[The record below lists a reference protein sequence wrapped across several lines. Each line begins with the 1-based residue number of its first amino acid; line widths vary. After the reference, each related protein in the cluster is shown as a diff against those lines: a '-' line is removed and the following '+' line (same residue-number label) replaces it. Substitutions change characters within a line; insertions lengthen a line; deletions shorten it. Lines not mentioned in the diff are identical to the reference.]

1 MLKVIGAGL
10 PRTGTTS
17 MKAALERLGLGPCHH
32 MFEILTNPAQAD
44 RWLPAAGGG
53 PVDWDRVLDGYA
65 SAQDWPSSGF
75 WRELADAYPEAKVVL
90 TVRDPRRWHAS
101 FSNLMTNGPAMTAA
115 DDLPEAARPVA
126 AAMERM
132 RPILDRHGRD
142 LFGPD
147 WDPESG
153 VPDEDTAA
161 AAFERYVET
170 VRAGLPADRLL
181 VFDVREGWGPL
192 CSFLGVEAPD
202 EPFPHLNDGDA
213 LKQMFGRLLTEGHVS
228 IPLPTPVAAGD
239 GEVPAANA

>member
-32 MFEILTNPAQAD
+32 MFEILSNPKQVD
-44 RWLPAAGGG
+44 RWLPTVAGG
-53 PVDWDRVLDGYA
+53 PVDWDRVLDGYS

-75 WRELADAYPEAKVVL
+75 WPELAAAYPEAKVVL
-90 TVRDPRRWHAS
+90 TVRDPRRWHTS
-101 FSNLMTNGPAMTAA
+101 FGNLLANGPAQMAA

-126 AAMERM
+126 EAMQRM
-132 RPILDRHGRD
+132 RPLLDRHGRD
-142 LFGPD
+142 LFGAD
-147 WDPESG
+147 WDPDAG
-153 VPDEDTAA
+153 VPDEDTAV

-181 VFDVREGWGPL
+181 VFDVREGWDPL

-202 EPFPHLNDGDA
+202 EPFPHLNDADA
-213 LKQMFGRLLTEGHVS
+213 LKEMFGRLMTEGHVAV
-228 IPLPTPVAAGD
+228 PFPAAAPASD
-239 GEVPAANA
+239 GEVPAAPA